1 MGDQT
6 LPYNATYSHLPL
18 LIRVCVSTLLKFKF
32 ITITCYAPC
41 ELKFAIYWIED
52 FMLGVG

>member
-1 MGDQT
+1 MQHI
-6 LPYNATYSHLPL
+6 ATSPL
-18 LIRVCVSTLLKFKF
+18 WIRICVSTLLKFKF

-41 ELKFAIYWIED
+41 ELKFATYRIKD